1 MKEIYLL
8 SETYEVN
15 DETWYT
21 NHPVTFA
28 ESMEEVREIFS
39 NLVEY
44 KEMIH
49 PDLEV
54 LANDD
59 EHLHLRYFT
68 DDGTKEHSSC
78 VWVNKVMRNNCII

>member
-8 SETYEVN
+8 CETYEVN

-21 NHPVTFA
+21 NHPRTFA
-28 ESMEEVREIFS
+28 ESMEEIREVFRNTI
-39 NLVEY
+39 EY

-54 LANDD
+54 LANTDD
-59 EHLHLRYFT
+59 HLHLRYFT

-78 VWVNKVMRNNCII
+78 IWVHKVMHHSSAI